1 MAYQTRP
8 AHSPASAAGR
18 LPSNRPGPL
27 VLPALLG
34 ATIIGTLSNNILNV
48 PLRQIT
54 ESFHAS
60 VSAGVLVVS
69 SFVLV
74 LAAAMALTGWVGDR
88 FGRNRTL
95 TAALVLMAAAQIG
108 AALAPS
114 LAVLV
119 GLRAVQ
125 GLACAAIPP
134 SVMGM
139 LAEIFPAQRRSR
151 MMGAWAAAN
160 GAGQAVGPPIGGLL
174 ADLWGWRSIFWVLA
188 PLTALVIGFT
198 RALPQD
204 NQRRAAPLH
213 WPGAACLTVG
223 ATLVMTAATAIP
235 QRSVP
240 GWLDVVLGIAGVAFL
255 ALFVAVSRR
264 TPRPLANP
272 RLLVEAR
279 FARSA
284 IATFTQMFAL
294 MTVLVAVPLY
304 ITGTLGR
311 SSAVTGLLFFALP
324 AAMAVL
330 APVVGLLSDRVGPRL
345 IMRLGLVVLAVSCLA
360 VGVFTDEAGRSLPLL
375 CGLLVVVG
383 TGVAMVQTPSA
394 TGATRSP
401 AGQQGSALGV
411 FNMMRFGGS
420 AFGAAWVAVLYPR
433 GALFALFLGAA
444 VLLIAA
450 FAASFAGPKLSVPVA
465 AATAPA
471 DGATP

>member
-1 MAYQTRP
+1 
-8 AHSPASAAGR
+8 
-18 LPSNRPGPL
+18 

-48 PLRQIT
+48 PLRDIT
-54 ESFHAS
+54 QSFHAS

-95 TAALVLMAAAQIG
+95 TAALVLMAVAQVG
-108 AALAPS
+108 AAMAPS

-139 LAEIFPAQRRSR
+139 LADIFPAQRRSR

-160 GAGQAVGPPIGGLL
+160 GAGQAVGPPLGGLL

-188 PLTALVIGFT
+188 PLTVLVIGFT
-198 RALPQD
+198 RALPRVD
-204 NQRRAAPLH
+204 NPRPAPLH
-213 WPGAACLTVG
+213 WPGAACLTLG

-235 QRSVP
+235 QRAVP
-240 GWLDVVLGIAGVAFL
+240 VWVDVLLGATGVVFL
-255 ALFVAVSRR
+255 ALFVVVSRR
-264 TPRPLANP
+264 TERPLANP

-311 SSAVTGLLFFALP
+311 SSAVTGMLFFALP
-324 AAMAVL
+324 VAMAVL
-330 APVVGLLSDRVGPRL
+330 APVVGLVSDRIGPRL
-345 IMRLGLVVLAVSCLA
+345 IMRWGLAVLVVSCLA
-360 VGVFTDEAGRSLPLL
+360 VGVFTQQGDRSLPLL

-401 AGQQGSALGV
+401 AGRQGSALGL

-433 GALFALFLGAA
+433 GALFVLFLGAA
-444 VLLIAA
+444 VLLIVA
-450 FAASFAGPKLSVPVA
+450 FVASFAGPKLPVP
-465 AATAPA
+465 ATAAPA
-471 DGATP
+471 ADRAVTP